1 MASSKWEE
9 PGPAGL
15 IPPHEERT
23 ACISSSKEHKE
34 TGEMR
39 EVEEAKGELSHFR
52 YSGAR
57 GSKGPHHG
65 SALDRG
71 AATPLPNGGHPSL
84 APQSPRQELPELPAA
99 LLLCVPQGEGV
110 LLWHSVFLHSPR
122 GKRVL
127 PGSWGA
133 GRGTAAWLTCTEL
146 ARGISHKKKLT
157 LGFLSNAD
165 GPTSTRR
172 PRSTK
177 SSAFSRAGPPG
188 IPRRGRRTA
197 WTVCL
202 LPGRPRSSTAA
213 SAPPQTFQVTPISVG
228 PSFSL

>member
-52 YSGAR
+52 YSRAR

-84 APQSPRQELPELPAA
+84 PP
-99 LLLCVPQGEGV
+99 
-110 LLWHSVFLHSPR
+110 
-122 GKRVL
+122 
-127 PGSWGA
+127 
-133 GRGTAAWLTCTEL
+133 
-146 ARGISHKKKLT
+146 
-157 LGFLSNAD
+157 
-165 GPTSTRR
+165 
-172 PRSTK
+172 
-177 SSAFSRAGPPG
+177 GPPG
-188 IPRRGRRTA
+188 RSFLSCPQPSFPYSPRRRGFAVAFSVSAFPEGKRGAPGELGCRQGDGRLADMR
-197 WTVCL
+197 
-202 LPGRPRSSTAA
+202 
-213 SAPPQTFQVTPISVG
+213 
-228 PSFSL
+228 